1 MLSDSMPMI
10 ILLGFLIMMSG
21 YFSATET
28 AFSSVNKIRLK
39 NMSQMGDKRA
49 RLTLNLAED
58 YDNLLSTILIGNN
71 IVNIASSSLA
81 TVLFVKFYGDA
92 GVAISTAVM
101 TVLVLIFGEITPKS
115 IAKEMPEKFAMFSA
129 PYIKTLMIV
138 LAVFNWIF
146 ALWKKLI
153 GKFIK
158 VSEDKGITEEEL
170 ITIVEEAAEDGGIEQ
185 HESELIRSAI
195 DFTDIEVAG
204 VLTPRTEV
212 VAVELGE
219 SLEEIK
225 AKFAESG
232 YSRLPVYRET
242 MDDVI
247 GVIHIKDV
255 FTLVG
260 EDITN
265 IIKPVLYITD
275 QVKVS
280 KLLPSLKEQKCHLAI
295 VTDEY
300 GGTMG
305 IVTLEDVIEELV
317 GEIWDEH
324 DDIVREIE
332 QTGEYTYVVEGSS
345 SVEKMFKL
353 FDMDSEVDSA
363 TVHGWVTSV
372 LEDWPKAG
380 DKFEFERLRVTILE
394 VEERMA
400 KKVEITYTPETE
412 E

>member
-10 ILLGFLIMMSG
+10 ILLGFLIMMSA

-129 PYIKTLMIV
+129 PIIKTLMIV
-138 LAVFNWIF
+138 LAIFNWLF
-146 ALWKKLI
+146 AQWKKLI
-153 GKFIK
+153 SKFIN

-247 GVIHIKDV
+247 GVIHIKDI
-255 FTLVG
+255 FTLAS

-353 FDMDSEVDSA
+353 FDMDTEVDSA
-363 TVHGWVTSV
+363 TVHGWVTSE

-380 DKFEFERLRVTILE
+380 DKFEFERLSVTILE

-400 KKVEITYTPETE
+400 KKVEITYTPENE

>member
-1 MLSDSMPMI
+1 MPSDSMPMI
-10 ILLGFLIMMSG
+10 ILLGFLIMMSA

-49 RLTLNLAED
+49 RLALNLAED

-81 TVLFVKFYGDA
+81 TVLFVGFYGDA

-129 PYIKTLMIV
+129 PIIKTLMIV
-138 LAVFNWIF
+138 LAIFNWIF
-146 ALWKKLI
+146 AQWKKLI
-153 GKFIK
+153 SKFIK

-170 ITIVEEAAEDGGIEQ
+170 ITIVEEAAEDGGIAQ

-212 VAVELGE
+212 VAVEIGE

-260 EDITN
+260 EDITD

-353 FDMDSEVDSA
+353 FDMDNEVDSA
-363 TVHGWVTSV
+363 TVHGWVTSE

-380 DKFEFERLRVTILE
+380 DKFEFERLSVTILE

-400 KKVEITYTPETE
+400 KKVEVTYTPETE

>member
-1 MLSDSMPMI
+1 MLSDSTGLI
-10 ILLGFLIMMSG
+10 ILLGCLIATSAF
-21 YFSATET
+21 FSATET

-39 NMSQMGDKRA
+39 NMAQMGDKRA

-81 TVLFVKFYGDA
+81 TVLFVGFYGDA
-92 GVAISTAVM
+92 GIAISTAVM

-129 PYIKTLMIV
+129 PFVKTLMIV
-138 LAVFNWIF
+138 LAIFNWIF
-146 ALWKKLI
+146 AQWKKLI
-153 GKFIK
+153 SRFIK
-158 VSEDKGITEEEL
+158 VSDDKGITEEEL
-170 ITIVEEAAEDGGIEQ
+170 ITIVEEAAEDGGIDE
-185 HESELIRSAI
+185 HESELIKSAI
-195 DFTDIEVAG
+195 DFTDLEVSG

-212 VAVELGE
+212 VAIELGE

-225 AKFAESG
+225 EKFAESG

-247 GVIHIKDV
+247 GVVHIKD
-255 FTLVG
+255 FFNLKG
-260 EDITN
+260 DDIMSCV
-265 IIKPVLYITD
+265 KPVLYITD
-275 QVKVS
+275 KVKIS

-332 QTGEYTYVVEGSS
+332 QTGEMTYVVEGSA
-345 SVEKMFKL
+345 SVEKVFRI
-353 FDMDSEVDSA
+353 FDMENNTDSA
-363 TVHGWVTSV
+363 TVHGWVTSE
-372 LEDWPKAG
+372 LEDWPKQG
-380 DKFEFERLRVTILE
+380 DNFEFEDLKVTILE

-400 KKVEITYTPETE
+400 KKVQIVHVPKNE

>member
-10 ILLGFLIMMSG
+10 ILLGFLIMMSA

-81 TVLFVKFYGDA
+81 TVLFVGFYGDA

-146 ALWKKLI
+146 ALWKKLM

-400 KKVEITYTPETE
+400 KKVEITYTPENE

>member
-1 MLSDSMPMI
+1 MDSDISLI
-10 ILLGFLIMMSG
+10 IFIGLLIVGSA

-28 AFSSVNKIRLK
+28 AFSSLNRIRIK
-39 NMSQMGDKRA
+39 NLAQNGNKRA
-49 RLTLNLAED
+49 ALVLELCEKYDKLLT
-58 YDNLLSTILIGNN
+58 SILVGNN
-71 IVNIASSSLA
+71 IVNILSSSIA
-81 TVLFVKFYGDA
+81 TTLFVAYFPRQ
-92 GVAISTAVM
+92 GVALSTIVM
-101 TVLVLIFGEITPKS
+101 TVIVLIFGEITPKS

-129 PYIKTLMIV
+129 PVIKTLTII
-138 LAVFNWIF
+138 LAIFNWIF
-146 ALWKKLI
+146 AQWKKLI
-153 GKFIK
+153 GLFIK
-158 VSEDKGITEEEL
+158 VSDDKGITEEEL

-212 VAVELGE
+212 VAVEIGE
-219 SLEEIK
+219 SIEAIK
-225 AKFAESG
+225 ARFAESG

-247 GVIHIKDV
+247 GVIHIKDI
-255 FTLVG
+255 FTLEG
-260 EDITN
+260 GDITN
-265 IIKPVLYITD
+265 VIKPVLYITD

-280 KLLPSLKEQKCHLAI
+280 RLLPSLKEQKCHLAI

-332 QTGEYTYVVEGSS
+332 QTGEYTYVADGSAS
-345 SVEKMFKL
+345 IEKVFRL
-353 FDMDSEVDSA
+353 FDMDNEVDSA
-363 TVHGWVTSV
+363 TVHGWVTSE
-372 LEDWPKAG
+372 LEDWPKQG
-380 DKFEFERLRVTILE
+380 DKFEFENLKVTILE

-400 KKVEITYTPETE
+400 KKVEMTYTPPAED
-412 E
+412 

>member
-10 ILLGFLIMMSG
+10 ILLGFLIMMSAF
-21 YFSATET
+21 FSATET

-71 IVNIASSSLA
+71 IVIIASSSLA

-129 PYIKTLMIV
+129 PIIKTLTII
-138 LAVFNWIF
+138 LAIFNWLF
-146 ALWKKLI
+146 AQWKKLI
-153 GKFIK
+153 SLFIK

-212 VAVELGE
+212 VAVEIGE
-219 SLEEIK
+219 SIEEIK
-225 AKFAESG
+225 ARFAESG

-247 GVIHIKDV
+247 GVIHIKDI
-255 FTLVG
+255 FTLEG
-260 EDITN
+260 GDITN
-265 IIKPVLYITD
+265 VIKPVLYITD

-280 KLLPSLKEQKCHLAI
+280 RLLPSLKEQKCHLAI

-300 GGTMG
+300 GGSMG

-332 QTGEYTYVVEGSS
+332 QTGEYTYVADGSAS
-345 SVEKMFKL
+345 IEKVFRL
-353 FDMDSEVDSA
+353 FDMENEVDCA
-363 TVHGWVTSV
+363 TVHGWVTSE
-372 LEDWPKAG
+372 LEDWPKQG
-380 DKFEFERLRVTILE
+380 DKFEFENLKVTILE

-400 KKVEITYTPETE
+400 KKVEMTYTPPAED
-412 E
+412 